1 MQAPRDELTA
11 DASPPGA
18 LPGEQRNLRAADW
31 LFRSRAA
38 SVLWLVARL
47 WLGYGW
53 RRPPRADAPGMLPD
67 AQELPPGDT
76 SGGSSG
82 ALAA

>member
-53 RRPPRADAPGMLPD
+53 RRPRELRRARRVNHWPSVPV
-67 AQELPPGDT
+67 
-76 SGGSSG
+76 
-82 ALAA
+82 